1 MTTASQTTL
10 LQNIRVLDLSRVLAG
25 PYCTMLLGDYGA
37 DVIKVEAPGRGDDTR
52 QWGPPW
58 AGGESAYYLSAN
70 RNKRSI
76 TVNLKHAEGQ
86 ELIRKLAC
94 TADALVENFEVGTLA
109 RFGLDFERLHALNRR
124 LILCSISGYGQSGPW
139 RDRPGYDFIV
149 QAEGGLMSI
158 TGEPNGQPVKAGVAI
173 ADIMAGM
180 FACNAILAALHHRE
194 RTGEG
199 QHIDVSL
206 FDSQLA
212 WLANVGQNYL
222 VSGAE
227 PGRYGNAH
235 ANIVPYQTFQ
245 ASDGWIALAVG
256 NDAQFQ
262 RFCEA
267 ADCAALASDSRFATN
282 PARVENRNELIP
294 LLGDVFIQRTRA
306 EWLEI
311 LERAK
316 VPHGAINTISQA
328 LFHPQAAARAMT
340 QTIPHPTAG
349 EIKLVGP
356 AAKFSAA
363 PAQVQRHP
371 PLLGE
376 HTEEVLRE
384 LGLGEG
390 EIAKLREA
398 GAI

>member
-1 MTTASQTTL
+1 MSTL

-37 DVIKVEAPGRGDDTR
+37 DVIKVEVPGRGDDTR

-58 AGGESAYYLSAN
+58 AGGESAYYLSVN

-76 TVNLKHAEGQ
+76 TVNLKHAEGLD
-86 ELIRKLAC
+86 LIRRLASS
-94 TADALVENFEVGTLA
+94 ADVLVENFEVGALA

-124 LILCSISGYGQSGPW
+124 LILCSITGYGQSGPW
-139 RDRPGYDFIV
+139 SDRPGYDFIV

-158 TGEPNGQPVKAGVAI
+158 TGEPDGQPMKVGVAI

-194 RTGEG
+194 QTGEG

-222 VSGAE
+222 VSGKE
-227 PGRYGNAH
+227 PNRFGNAH

-245 ASDGWIALAVG
+245 TSDGWIALAIG
-256 NDAQFQ
+256 NDGQFA

-267 ADCAALASDSRFATN
+267 ADCAKLASDPRFATN
-282 PARVENRNELIP
+282 PARVENRNELIS
-294 LLGDVFIQRTRA
+294 LLNDIFIEHTRA

-316 VPHGAINTISQA
+316 VPHGAINTIPQA
-328 LFHPQAAARAMT
+328 LAHPQAVAREMV
-340 QTIPHPTAG
+340 QTVSHPNAG
-349 EIKLVGP
+349 EIELVGP
-356 AAKFSAA
+356 ATKFSST
-363 PAQVQRHP
+363 PAQIQRHP

-376 HTEEVLRE
+376 HTDEVLRE
-384 LGLGEG
+384 LGLGES
-390 EIAKLREA
+390 EVSRLREV
-398 GAI
+398 GAV

>member
-1 MTTASQTTL
+1 MPTL

-37 DVIKVEAPGRGDDTR
+37 DVIKVEVPGRGDDTR

-58 AGGESAYYLSAN
+58 AGGESAYYLSVN

-76 TVNLKHAEGQ
+76 TVNLKHADGLD
-86 ELIRKLAC
+86 LIRRLAS
-94 TADALVENFEVGTLA
+94 TADVLVENFEVGALA
-109 RFGLDFERLHALNRR
+109 RFGLDFERLHALNTR
-124 LILCSISGYGQSGPW
+124 LILCSITGYGQSGPW
-139 RDRPGYDFIV
+139 SDRPGYDFIV

-158 TGEPNGQPVKAGVAI
+158 TGEPNGQPMKVGVAI

-194 RTGEG
+194 QTGEG

-222 VSGAE
+222 VSEKE
-227 PGRYGNAH
+227 PNRYGNAH

-245 ASDGWIALAVG
+245 TSDGWVALAVG
-256 NDAQFQ
+256 NDAQFV

-267 ADCAALASDSRFATN
+267 ADCVALADDSRFATN
-282 PARVENRNELIP
+282 PKRVENRNELIP
-294 LLGDVFIQRTRA
+294 LLNNVFIKRTRA

-316 VPHGAINTISQA
+316 IPHGAINTVPQA
-328 LFHPQAAARAMT
+328 LSHPQAVAREMV
-340 QTIPHPTAG
+340 QTVPHPSAG

-356 AAKFSAA
+356 AAKFSST
-363 PAQVQRHP
+363 PAQIQRHP

-376 HTEEVLRE
+376 HTDEVLSE
-384 LGLGEG
+384 LGLGES
-390 EIAKLREA
+390 EVSRLREV

>member
-1 MTTASQTTL
+1 MPTL

-37 DVIKVEAPGRGDDTR
+37 DVIKVEVPGRGDDTR

-58 AGGESAYYLSAN
+58 AGGESAYYLSVN

-76 TVNLKHAEGQ
+76 TVNLKTEEGLD
-86 ELIRKLAC
+86 LIRRLAS
-94 TADALVENFEVGTLA
+94 TADVLVENFEVGALA
-109 RFGLDFERLHALNRR
+109 RFGLEFERLHALNRR
-124 LILCSISGYGQSGPW
+124 LILCSITGYGQTGPW
-139 RDRPGYDFIV
+139 SDRPGYDFII

-158 TGEPNGQPVKAGVAI
+158 TGEPDGQPVKVGVAI

-194 RTGEG
+194 QTGEG
-199 QHIDVSL
+199 QYIDVSL

-222 VSGAE
+222 VSGKE
-227 PGRYGNAH
+227 PNRYGNAH
-235 ANIVPYQTFQ
+235 ANIVPYQTF
-245 ASDGWIALAVG
+245 ATSDGWIALAVG
-256 NDAQFQ
+256 NDAQFK

-267 ADCAALASDSRFATN
+267 ADCAALADDPRFATN
-282 PARVENRNELIP
+282 PTRVENRNELIP
-294 LLGDVFIQRTRA
+294 LLNEVFFKHTRA
-306 EWLEI
+306 EWTEI

-316 VPHGAINTISQA
+316 VPHGAINTVPQA
-328 LFHPQAAARAMT
+328 LSHPQAVARDMV
-340 QTIPHPTAG
+340 QTIPHPTTG

-356 AAKFSAA
+356 AAKFSST
-363 PAQVQRHP
+363 PAQIQRHP

-376 HTEEVLRE
+376 HTDEVLGE
-384 LGLGEG
+384 LGLGES
-390 EIAKLREA
+390 EVLRLHEV